1 MGAVGGLH
9 CIGMCGPIVFLLPV
23 KGRGSR
29 RFLGL
34 GLYHLGRILAYTLLG
49 VAFGLIGKG
58 LSLFGWQQKLSVL
71 TGITLI
77 LAAFFPLLKSFPF
90 SQKLSRLLGGTQ
102 SRFAEFFKSGRP
114 DALLSIGF
122 LNGFL
127 PCGLTYMAV
136 FGSLATG
143 DALQGGLFMS
153 VFGLGTI
160 PLLSSP
166 QVLKSIMNPLLRRV
180 QPRVVSLLLT
190 IVGVVFILRGM
201 GIGIP
206 YVSPKAPTAQQ
217 QVNGMECHSPEEQGE
232 RSDTETHTDIY
243 QSQNKN

>member
-9 CIGMCGPIVFLLPV
+9 CVGMCGPIVFLLPV
-23 KGRGSR
+23 RGRGVQR
-29 RFLGL
+29 VWGMAH
-34 GLYHLGRILAYTLLG
+34 YHLGRILAYALLG
-49 VAFGLIGKG
+49 LAFGTIGKG
-58 LSLFGWQQKLSVL
+58 LSLFGWQQKLSIL

-77 LAAFFPLLKSFPF
+77 LAAFFPLV
-90 SQKLSRLLGGTQ
+90 KLIPISKYLTRLLGGTQ
-102 SRFAEFFKSGRP
+102 SRFATFFKSGRP

-143 DALQGGLFMS
+143 NALSGALFML

-166 QVLKSIMNPLLRRV
+166 QLLKSVLGPWVKKV
-180 QPRVVSLLLT
+180 QPRVVSVLLSV
-190 IVGVVFILRGM
+190 VGAAFILRGM

-206 YVSPKAPTAQQ
+206 YLSPKTPAMESQSA
-217 QVNGMECHSPEEQGE
+217 NMECHSPATDPEPDQ
-232 RSDTETHTDIY
+232 ETYHFN
-243 QSQNKN
+243 Q